1 MKTPYDPAIRI
12 GRRTVERIRLSLR
25 AEMERITEIEEIR
38 EDLRVQV
45 DRECDAAAGDPDI
58 STHDWLRARHAQAQD
73 LARRQA
79 EAEAALDRLRSQ
91 AGEAYGRLR
100 AAEKAA
106 ELHAE
111 RLRREALR
119 KDQAEQ
125 DDLAA
130 ARRLLALGRAA
141 RRLLHRPSAS
151 GDEA

>member
-1 MKTPYDPAIRI
+1 MKTPYDPAVRI
-12 GRRTVERIRLSLR
+12 GRRTVERLRLSLQ
-25 AEMERITEIEEIR
+25 AELTRITEIDDARADLHDRVER
-38 EDLRVQV
+38 ETAS
-45 DRECDAAAGDPDI
+45 AADDPLL

-73 LARRQA
+73 LARRRT
-79 EAEAALDRLRSQ
+79 EAETALDRLRSQ

-125 DDLAA
+125 DDLAS
-130 ARRLLALGRAA
+130 ARRLLAQHRAERRAA
-141 RRLLHRPSAS
+141 RSRPPEDGA
-151 GDEA
+151 